1 MRDNPVKTVAGGTAA
16 IGVGAGLVGGAFSG
30 DEEQAPPVVLQPDP
44 EETGTGGG
52 GDSDEKGI
60 GIFEKIGSF
69 LSDPRN
75 QAGLINM
82 GKRREGFVPQSGL
95 TRFLE
100 GQQEYDLRQDKDRT
114 ALQSNF
120 EYLRGMLGKET
131 SDADILEMLL
141 KPRKTTAKTPETF
154 EEYLSQLQEAKLES
168 DFPAYLTPK
177 EIADAKVSWEEYK
190 KTLPKSAST

>member
-1 MRDNPVKTVAGGTAA
+1 
-16 IGVGAGLVGGAFSG
+16 
-30 DEEQAPPVVLQPDP
+30 
-44 EETGTGGG
+44 
-52 GDSDEKGI
+52 
-60 GIFEKIGSF
+60 
-69 LSDPRN
+69 
-75 QAGLINM
+75 M